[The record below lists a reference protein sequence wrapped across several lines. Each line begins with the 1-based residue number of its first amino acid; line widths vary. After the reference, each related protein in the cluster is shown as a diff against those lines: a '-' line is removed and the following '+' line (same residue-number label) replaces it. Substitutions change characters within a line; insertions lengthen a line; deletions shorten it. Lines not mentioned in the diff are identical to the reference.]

1 MKMWGYHEDFD
12 VMIGL
17 NGCSL
22 WDNLNKQESSYF
34 IMKKEYIKETVD
46 LMRPFDSNP
55 SIYLNGGQVF
65 LKEDE
70 TMKHYKR
77 IGDIPI
83 IKANSVD
90 DLYAQDNAKI
100 MFRIDENQMAE
111 AENWIAEHPN
121 ENFAGFKTCPD
132 LLEFSDPRANKAY
145 ALIRFCEAHKID
157 LSEVIAFGDTS
168 NDNEMIQA
176 AGLGVCLRNGS
187 DDTKAV
193 ADVITEQACDDEG
206 WADFMEKN
214 IREWR

>member
-1 MKMWGYHEDFD
+1 
-12 VMIGL
+12 MIGL

-22 WDNLNKQESSYF
+22 WDNLNKQESGYF

-65 LKEDE
+65 LKEVE

-90 DLYAQDNAKI
+90 DLYAQDNANI

-111 AENWIAEHPN
+111 AEKWIVEHPN
-121 ENFAGFKTCPD
+121 ETSQGLKHARIYLNFQ
-132 LLEFSDPRANKAY
+132 
-145 ALIRFCEAHKID
+145 
-157 LSEVIAFGDTS
+157 
-168 NDNEMIQA
+168 IQE
-176 AGLGVCLRNGS
+176 RI
-187 DDTKAV
+187 KR
-193 ADVITEQACDDEG
+193 
-206 WADFMEKN
+206 M
-214 IREWR
+214 R